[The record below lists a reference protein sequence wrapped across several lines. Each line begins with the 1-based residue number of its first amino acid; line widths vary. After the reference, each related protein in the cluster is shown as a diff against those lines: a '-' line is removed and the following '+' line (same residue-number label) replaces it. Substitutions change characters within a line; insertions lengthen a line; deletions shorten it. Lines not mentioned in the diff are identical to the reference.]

1 MARLPRLIVAGLPHL
16 VSLRAQDGQVMVR
29 DDRDRRSLLNLLRDA
44 ATQHRVAVHAYG
56 IVDTRLDLVATP
68 QDREG
73 LSLLMQAVARRHA
86 VAYNRR
92 HGRRGGL
99 WEGRFRAAVIDP
111 ETWLLRCMVEVER
124 SAGGGGWA
132 SRMTGQASAEQ
143 PVVIDPEG
151 FWGLGNTPFERE
163 AAYRSMRER
172 GLTSSEVQQMEA
184 ALRGGWA
191 LGSETFVNHLVA
203 GVDRPA
209 RPRPRGR
216 PRQTAR
222 S

>member
-29 DDRDRRSLLNLLRDA
+29 DDRDRRSLLGLLRDA
-44 ATQHRVAVHAYG
+44 AAQHRVAIHAYG
-56 IVDTRLDLVATP
+56 FMDTHLDLVATP

-86 VAYNRR
+86 VTYNRR
-92 HGRRGGL
+92 YGRRGGL

-111 ETWLLRCMVEVER
+111 QTWLLRCMVGVELA
-124 SAGGGGWA
+124 AGSGGWA
-132 SRMTGQASAEQ
+132 SRMTGHTLTEQ
-143 PVVIDPEG
+143 TDVIDPEA

-163 AAYRSMRER
+163 AAYRHLRER
-172 GLTSSEVQQMEA
+172 GLTSKEVLEMEA

-191 LGSETFVNHLVA
+191 LGSEAFVNRLVA
-203 GVDRPA
+203 GADRPA

-216 PRQTAR
+216 PRQAFPR
-222 S
+222 

>member
-1 MARLPRLIVAGLPHL
+1 
-16 VSLRAQDGQVMVR
+16 
-29 DDRDRRSLLNLLRDA
+29 
-44 ATQHRVAVHAYG
+44 
-56 IVDTRLDLVATP
+56 VATP

-86 VAYNRR
+86 VTYNRR
-92 HGRRGGL
+92 YSRRGGL

-111 ETWLLRCMVEVER
+111 QTWLLRCMVGVER
-124 SAGGGGWA
+124 AAGSGGWA
-132 SRMTGQASAEQ
+132 SRMAGHTLAEQ
-143 PVVIDPEG
+143 PGVVDPEG
-151 FWGLGNTPFERE
+151 FWILGNTPFERE

-172 GLTSSEVQQMEA
+172 GLTSTELLQMEG

-191 LGSETFVNHLVA
+191 LGSEAFVARSFA

-216 PRQTAR
+216 PRLAVR

>member
-29 DDRDRRSLLNLLRDA
+29 DDRDRRSLLGLLRDA
-44 ATQHRVAVHAYG
+44 SAQHCVAVHAYG
-56 IVDTRLDLVATP
+56 VLDSRLDLVATP
-68 QDREG
+68 QDREA

-86 VAYNRR
+86 VSYNRR
-92 HGRRGGL
+92 YGRRGGL

-124 SAGGGGWA
+124 AAGAGGWA
-132 SRMTGQASAEQ
+132 SRTTGYAPAEQ
-143 PVVIDPEG
+143 PDVIDPEG

-172 GLTSSEVQQMEA
+172 GLTSEEVLQIQT

-191 LGSETFVNHLVA
+191 LGSETFVARLVA

-216 PRQTAR
+216 PRQAAR